1 MILFLFLT
9 HIIMETID
17 ILSEIVDYLSLK
29 GVKNELNIIKARS
42 LQENVNLILPLVG
55 EFSSGKT
62 TLINALTDSKK
73 METATK
79 PTTATI
85 YEVHFG
91 CEKCSA
97 EVLNEN
103 GDVQIIEDIADLKN
117 EILADSFLVKVFD
130 TSKKVPS
137 TTILV
142 DTPGLSSP
150 NPKHKQTLVNFL
162 PQSDG
167 ILLITDVNQQIT
179 RSLTDFIETM
189 KLSMKP
195 IYLVITKCDTKSKT
209 DLESA
214 KKYISENCNIPL
226 KQITCVS
233 SKNDDLSELYHL
245 FSEIEIEKG
254 NIIKQVDD
262 RRLKDIIKNL
272 LGRIDELLQ
281 VPSDDKELDMAIRK
295 QEHELNVLNRDI
307 DRLVSGVE
315 SDIQEKEREITR
327 KFEDIVSVRLDSLVA
342 GKSNNFDAEAI
353 SVINNTSSLLL
364 EEYRN
369 SIKNI
374 FRDKIKN
381 SNPSNEKLSV
391 TSLSDLD
398 LSSLSITG
406 LEYNLNL
413 NSLGHK
419 YDGYISSGVKVVA
432 AAATVAVAVST
443 AGTSALAA
451 AATVDNVI
459 DVADT
464 VTDVSSIVSNKKT
477 VNRIEKAANFIGKAT
492 DKYSCIEEYNQK
504 AAQQVG
510 NDKGIV
516 ESLVGFATDKLAG
529 KPQRRRAISIYM
541 NDTLIPTF
549 KREINNVSNQVV
561 AMVDEALH
569 KSASDIIEEKKQA
582 LSQLQDELK
591 SKKNDYFNRINQLR
605 DYKNMLITM

>member
-1 MILFLFLT
+1 
-9 HIIMETID
+9 METID
-17 ILSEIVDYLSLK
+17 ILFEIAGYLSLK
-29 GVKNELNIIKARS
+29 GIQNELNIIKTRS
-42 LQENVNLILPLVG
+42 TRENVNLILPLVG

-62 TLINALTDSKK
+62 TLINTLSDSKK
-73 METATK
+73 LETATK

-91 CEKCSA
+91 CDKCHA

-103 GDVQIIEDIADLKN
+103 GDVQIIGDIAELKN
-117 EILADSFLVKVFD
+117 EILSDSFLVKVFD
-130 TSKKVPS
+130 TSKKVPA

-179 RSLTDFIETM
+179 RSLTDFIETI

-209 DLESA
+209 DWESA

-233 SKNDDLSELYHL
+233 SKNDDLSELYYL
-245 FSEIEIEKG
+245 FSEIEKEKC

-281 VPSDDKELDMAIRK
+281 VPSDDKELDIAIRK
-295 QEHELNVLNRDI
+295 QEHELQVLNRDI
-307 DRLVSGVE
+307 DRLVFDVE
-315 SDIQEKEREITR
+315 SDIQEKERSITR
-327 KFEDIVSVRLDSLVA
+327 KFEDIVSGRLEALVA

-353 SVINNTSSLLL
+353 SLINNTSSLLL
-364 EEYRN
+364 EEYRS
-369 SIKNI
+369 SIKTI

-381 SNPSNEKLSV
+381 STPFNEKLSM

-406 LEYNLNL
+406 LEYNLDL

-451 AATVDNVI
+451 SATVDNMI

-464 VTDVSSIVSNKKT
+464 VTDVSSMISNNKT

-492 DKYSCIEEYNQK
+492 DKYSSIEEYNQK
-504 AAQQVG
+504 VAQQVG

-529 KPQRRRAISIYM
+529 KPQRRRAISNYM

-561 AMVDEALH
+561 SMVDEALH
-569 KSASDIIEEKKQA
+569 KSASDIIEEKKQV
-582 LSQLQDELK
+582 LYQLQDELK

>member
-1 MILFLFLT
+1 
-9 HIIMETID
+9 METLD
-17 ILSEIVDYLSLK
+17 TLFEIANYLGLN
-29 GVKNELNIIKARS
+29 GVVKELNFIKSRS
-42 LQENVNLILPLVG
+42 LQKSANLIIPLVG

-73 METATK
+73 LETATK

-91 CEKCSA
+91 SEKCSA
-97 EVLNEN
+97 EVLTEN
-103 GDVQIIEDIADLKN
+103 GDVQIIEDIVELKN

-167 ILLITDVNQQIT
+167 ILLIADVNQQIT

-195 IYLVITKCDTKSKT
+195 IYLVITKCDTKSQA

-214 KKYISENCNIPL
+214 KKYISDNCNIPL

-233 SKNDDLSELYHL
+233 SKNDELSELYHL
-245 FSEIEIEKG
+245 FSEIEKEKSS
-254 NIIKQVDD
+254 IIKQVDEK
-262 RRLKDIIKNL
+262 RIKDIIKNL
-272 LGRIDELLQ
+272 LCRIDELLQ

-295 QEHELNVLNRDI
+295 QEHELNVLNRNI
-307 DRLVSGVE
+307 DRLVSDVE
-315 SDIQEKEREITR
+315 SDIQGLERDITR
-327 KFEDIVSVRLDSLVA
+327 KFEDIISGRLDSLVA

-381 SNPSNEKLSV
+381 SNTSNEGLSV

-406 LEYNLNL
+406 LEYNLDL
-413 NSLGHK
+413 NILGHQ

-492 DKYSCIEEYNQK
+492 DKYSSIEEYNQK
-504 AAQQVG
+504 VAQQVG

-516 ESLVGFATDKLAG
+516 ESLVGLATDKLAG
-529 KPQRRRAISIYM
+529 KPQRRRAISNYM

-561 AMVDEALH
+561 GMVDEALH
-569 KSASDIIEEKKQA
+569 KSASDIINEKKQA
-582 LSQLQDELK
+582 LSRLQDELK
-591 SKKNDYFNRINQLR
+591 TKKNDYFNRINQLR
-605 DYKNMLITM
+605 DYKNVLITI

>member
-1 MILFLFLT
+1 
-9 HIIMETID
+9 METID
-17 ILSEIVDYLSLK
+17 ILFEIADYLSFNGIEK
-29 GVKNELNIIKARS
+29 ELNIIKSRS
-42 LQENVNLILPLVG
+42 LQKNANLIIPLVG

-62 TLINALTDSKK
+62 TLINVLTDSKK
-73 METATK
+73 LETATK

-91 CEKCSA
+91 SEKCSA
-97 EVLNEN
+97 EVLSEN
-103 GDVQIIEDIADLKN
+103 GDVQLVEDLAELKN
-117 EILADSFLVKVFD
+117 ESLADSFMIKVYD

-137 TTILV
+137 TTVLV
-142 DTPGLSSP
+142 DTPGLSSSD
-150 NPKHKQTLVNFL
+150 PKHKQTLVNFL
-162 PQSDG
+162 PHSDG

-195 IYLVITKCDTKSKT
+195 IYLVITKCDTKSQT

-245 FSEIEIEKG
+245 FSEIEKEKS
-254 NIIKQVDD
+254 NIIKQADEK
-262 RRLKDIIKNL
+262 RLKDIIKKL

-281 VPSDDKELDMAIRK
+281 VPSDDKELDIAVRK
-295 QEHELNVLNRDI
+295 QEHELNVLNRNI
-307 DRLVSGVE
+307 DRLVSDVE
-315 SDIQEKEREITR
+315 SDIQDLERDITR
-327 KFEDIVSVRLDSLVA
+327 KFEDIISGRLDSLVA

-381 SNPSNEKLSV
+381 SNTSNEGLSV

-406 LEYNLNL
+406 LEYNLDL
-413 NSLGHK
+413 NILGHQ

-464 VTDVSSIVSNKKT
+464 VTDVSSMVSNNKT
-477 VNRIEKAANFIGKAT
+477 VNRIEKAINFIGRTT
-492 DKYSCIEEYNQK
+492 DKYTSIENYNQK

-516 ESLVGFATDKLAG
+516 ESLVGLATDKLVG
-529 KPQRRRAISIYM
+529 KPQRRRAISNYM
-541 NDTLIPTF
+541 NDTLIPAF

-561 AMVDEALH
+561 GMVDEALH

-605 DYKNMLITM
+605 DYKNVLITI

>member
-1 MILFLFLT
+1 
-9 HIIMETID
+9 METID
-17 ILSEIVDYLSLK
+17 ILFEIADYLNLK
-29 GVKNELNIIKARS
+29 GVKNKLNIIKTRS
-42 LQENVNLILPLVG
+42 LQNNANLILPLVG

-62 TLINALTDSKK
+62 TLINSLTDSKK
-73 METATK
+73 LETATQ

-91 CEKCSA
+91 CDKCKA
-97 EVLNEN
+97 EILDEN
-103 GDVQIIEDIADLKN
+103 GNIQIIEDIAELKN
-117 EILADSFLVKVFD
+117 EILSDSFLVKVFD
-130 TSKKVPS
+130 SSKKVPS

-245 FSEIEIEKG
+245 FSDIEKEKS
-254 NIIKQVDD
+254 NIIKQVDEK
-262 RRLKDIIKNL
+262 RIKDIIKNL
-272 LGRIDELLQ
+272 LCRIDELLQ

-327 KFEDIVSVRLDSLVA
+327 KFEDIVSGRLDSLVA

-381 SNPSNEKLSV
+381 SNSSNEKLSV
-391 TSLSDLD
+391 TSLRDLD

-406 LEYNLNL
+406 LEYNLDL

-432 AAATVAVAVST
+432 TVATVAAAAST
-443 AGTSALAA
+443 AGTSALAT
-451 AATVDNVI
+451 AATIDNMI

-464 VTDVSSIVSNKKT
+464 VTDVSSMISNNKT

-492 DKYSCIEEYNQK
+492 DKYSSIEEYNQR
-504 AAQQVG
+504 AAQQIG
-510 NDKGIV
+510 NDKGLV
-516 ESLVGFATDKLAG
+516 ESLVGFATDKLIG
-529 KPQRRRAISIYM
+529 KPQRRRAISNYM

-549 KREINNVSNQVV
+549 KQEINNVSNQVV
-561 AMVDEALH
+561 SMVDETLH

-605 DYKNMLITM
+605 DYKNMLLNI

>member
-1 MILFLFLT
+1 
-9 HIIMETID
+9 METID
-17 ILSEIVDYLSLK
+17 ILFEIADYLNLK
-29 GVKNELNIIKARS
+29 GVKNKLNIIKTRS
-42 LQENVNLILPLVG
+42 LQNNANLILPLVG

-62 TLINALTDSKK
+62 TLINSLTDSKK
-73 METATK
+73 LETATQ

-91 CEKCSA
+91 CDKCKA
-97 EVLNEN
+97 EILDEN
-103 GDVQIIEDIADLKN
+103 GNIQIIEDIAELKN
-117 EILADSFLVKVFD
+117 EILSDSFLVKVFD
-130 TSKKVPS
+130 SSKKVPS

-245 FSEIEIEKG
+245 FSDIEKEKS
-254 NIIKQVDD
+254 NIIKQVDEK
-262 RRLKDIIKNL
+262 RIKDIIKNL
-272 LGRIDELLQ
+272 LCRIDELLQ

-327 KFEDIVSVRLDSLVA
+327 KFEDIVSGRLDSLVA

-391 TSLSDLD
+391 TSLKDLD

-406 LEYNLNL
+406 LEYNLDL

-432 AAATVAVAVST
+432 TVATVAAAAST
-443 AGTSALAA
+443 AGTSALAT
-451 AATVDNVI
+451 AATIDNMI

-464 VTDVSSIVSNKKT
+464 VTDVSSMISNNKT

-492 DKYSCIEEYNQK
+492 DKYSSIEEYNQR
-504 AAQQVG
+504 AAQQIG
-510 NDKGIV
+510 NDKGLV
-516 ESLVGFATDKLAG
+516 ESLVGFATDKLIG
-529 KPQRRRAISIYM
+529 KPQRRRAISNYM

-549 KREINNVSNQVV
+549 KQEINNVSNQVV
-561 AMVDEALH
+561 SMVDETLH

-605 DYKNMLITM
+605 DYKNMLLNI

>member
-1 MILFLFLT
+1 METKDILF
-9 HIIMETID
+9 
-17 ILSEIVDYLSLK
+17 EIANYLNLK
-29 GVKNELNIIKARS
+29 SVEKELNIIKSRS
-42 LQENVNLILPLVG
+42 LQENANLILPLVG

-62 TLINALTDSKK
+62 TLINTLTDSKK
-73 METATK
+73 LETATK

-91 CEKCSA
+91 REKCSA
-97 EVLNEN
+97 EVLNRN
-103 GDVQIIEDIADLKN
+103 GDVQVIEDLAELKN
-117 EILADSFLVKVFD
+117 ETLADSFLVKVYD
-130 TSKKVPS
+130 TSKNVPS
-137 TTILV
+137 TTVLV

-150 NPKHKQTLVNFL
+150 DPKHKQTLVDFL
-162 PQSDG
+162 PHSDG
-167 ILLITDVNQQIT
+167 ILLVTDVNQQIT

-189 KLSMKP
+189 KLSKKP
-195 IYLVITKCDTKSKT
+195 IYLVITKCDTKSHS
-209 DLESA
+209 DLELA
-214 KKYISENCNIPL
+214 KRYISENCNIPL

-233 SKNDDLSELYHL
+233 SQKEDLNELYHL
-245 FSEIEIEKG
+245 FNEIEKEKS
-254 NIIKQVDD
+254 NIIKQVDEQ
-262 RRLKDIIKNL
+262 RVKDIAKKL

-281 VPSDDKELDMAIRK
+281 VPSDDKELDMVIRK

-315 SDIQEKEREITR
+315 SDIQEKERDITR
-327 KFEDIVSVRLDSLVA
+327 KFEDIVSGRLDALVA

-353 SVINNTSSLLL
+353 SLINNTSSLLL
-364 EEYRN
+364 EEYRS

-381 SNPSNEKLSV
+381 STASNEKLSI

-406 LEYNLNL
+406 LEYNLDL

-443 AGTSALAA
+443 AGSSALAA

-477 VNRIEKAANFIGKAT
+477 VNRIEKAASFIGKAT
-492 DKYSCIEEYNQK
+492 DKYSSIEEYNQR

-516 ESLVGFATDKLAG
+516 ESLVGLATDKFAG
-529 KPQRRRAISIYM
+529 KPQRRRAISNYM

>member
-1 MILFLFLT
+1 
-9 HIIMETID
+9 METID
-17 ILSEIVDYLSLK
+17 ILFEIADYLSFNGIEK
-29 GVKNELNIIKARS
+29 ELNIIKSRS
-42 LQENVNLILPLVG
+42 LQKNANLIIPLVG

-62 TLINALTDSKK
+62 TLINVLTDSKK
-73 METATK
+73 LETATK

-91 CEKCSA
+91 SEKCSA
-97 EVLNEN
+97 EVLSEN
-103 GDVQIIEDIADLKN
+103 GDVQLVEDLAELKN
-117 EILADSFLVKVFD
+117 ESLADSFMIKVYD

-137 TTILV
+137 TTVLV
-142 DTPGLSSP
+142 DTPGLSSSD
-150 NPKHKQTLVNFL
+150 PKHKQTLVNFL
-162 PQSDG
+162 PHSDG

-195 IYLVITKCDTKSKT
+195 IYLVITKCDTKSQT

-245 FSEIEIEKG
+245 FSEIEKEKS
-254 NIIKQVDD
+254 NIIKQADEK
-262 RRLKDIIKNL
+262 RLKDIIKKL

-281 VPSDDKELDMAIRK
+281 VPSDDKELDIAVRK
-295 QEHELNVLNRDI
+295 QEHELNVLNRNI
-307 DRLVSGVE
+307 DRLVSDVE
-315 SDIQEKEREITR
+315 SDIQDLERDITR
-327 KFEDIVSVRLDSLVA
+327 KFEDIISGRLDSLVA

-381 SNPSNEKLSV
+381 SNTSNEGLSV

-406 LEYNLNL
+406 LEYNLDL
-413 NSLGHK
+413 NILGHQ

-464 VTDVSSIVSNKKT
+464 VTDVSSMVSNNKT
-477 VNRIEKAANFIGKAT
+477 VNRIEKATNFIGRTT
-492 DKYSCIEEYNQK
+492 DKYTSIENYNQK

-516 ESLVGFATDKLAG
+516 ESLVGLATDKLVG
-529 KPQRRRAISIYM
+529 KPQRRRAISNYM
-541 NDTLIPTF
+541 NDTLIPAF

-561 AMVDEALH
+561 GMVDEALH
-569 KSASDIIEEKKQA
+569 KSASDIIEEKKQT

-605 DYKNMLITM
+605 DYKNVLITI

>member
-1 MILFLFLT
+1 
-9 HIIMETID
+9 METID
-17 ILSEIVDYLSLK
+17 ILFEIADYLRFNGIEK
-29 GVKNELNIIKARS
+29 ELNIIKSRS
-42 LQENVNLILPLVG
+42 LQKNANLIIPLVG

-62 TLINALTDSKK
+62 TLINVLTDSKK
-73 METATK
+73 LETATK

-91 CEKCSA
+91 SEKCSA
-97 EVLNEN
+97 EVLSEN
-103 GDVQIIEDIADLKN
+103 GDVQLVEDLAELKN
-117 EILADSFLVKVFD
+117 ESLADSFMIKVYD

-137 TTILV
+137 TTVLV
-142 DTPGLSSP
+142 DTPGLSSSD
-150 NPKHKQTLVNFL
+150 PKHKQTLVNFL
-162 PQSDG
+162 PHSDG

-195 IYLVITKCDTKSKT
+195 IYLVITKCDTKSQT

-245 FSEIEIEKG
+245 FSEIEKEKS
-254 NIIKQVDD
+254 NIIKQTDEK
-262 RRLKDIIKNL
+262 RLKDIIKKL

-281 VPSDDKELDMAIRK
+281 VPSDDKELDIAVRK
-295 QEHELNVLNRDI
+295 QEHELNVLNRNI
-307 DRLVSGVE
+307 DRLVSDVE
-315 SDIQEKEREITR
+315 SDIQDLERDITR
-327 KFEDIVSVRLDSLVA
+327 KFEDIISGRLDSLVA

-381 SNPSNEKLSV
+381 SNTSNEGLSV

-406 LEYNLNL
+406 LEYNLDL
-413 NSLGHK
+413 NILGHQ

-464 VTDVSSIVSNKKT
+464 VTDVSSMVSNNKT
-477 VNRIEKAANFIGKAT
+477 VNRIEKATNFIGRTT
-492 DKYSCIEEYNQK
+492 DKYTSIENYNQK

-516 ESLVGFATDKLAG
+516 ESLVGLATDKLVG
-529 KPQRRRAISIYM
+529 KPQRRRAISNYM
-541 NDTLIPTF
+541 NDTLIPAF

-561 AMVDEALH
+561 GMVDEALH

-582 LSQLQDELK
+582 LSQLQAELK

-605 DYKNMLITM
+605 DYKNVLITI

>member
-1 MILFLFLT
+1 
-9 HIIMETID
+9 METID
-17 ILSEIVDYLSLK
+17 ILFEIADYLNLK
-29 GVKNELNIIKARS
+29 GVKNKLNIIKTRS
-42 LQENVNLILPLVG
+42 LQNNANLILPLVG

-62 TLINALTDSKK
+62 TLINSLTDSKK
-73 METATK
+73 LETATQ

-91 CEKCSA
+91 CDKCKA
-97 EVLNEN
+97 EILDEN
-103 GDVQIIEDIADLKN
+103 GNIQIIEDIAELKN
-117 EILADSFLVKVFD
+117 EILSDSFLIKVFD
-130 TSKKVPS
+130 SSKKVPS

-245 FSEIEIEKG
+245 FSDIEKEKS
-254 NIIKQVDD
+254 NIIKQVDEK
-262 RRLKDIIKNL
+262 RIKDIIKNL
-272 LGRIDELLQ
+272 LCRIDELLQ

-327 KFEDIVSVRLDSLVA
+327 KFEDIVSGRLDSLVA

-381 SNPSNEKLSV
+381 SNSSNEKLSV
-391 TSLSDLD
+391 TSLRDLD

-406 LEYNLNL
+406 LEYNLDL

-432 AAATVAVAVST
+432 TVATVAAAAST
-443 AGTSALAA
+443 AGTSALAT
-451 AATVDNVI
+451 AATIDNMI

-464 VTDVSSIVSNKKT
+464 VTDVSSMISNNKT

-492 DKYSCIEEYNQK
+492 DKYSSIEEYNQR
-504 AAQQVG
+504 AAQQIG
-510 NDKGIV
+510 NDKGLV
-516 ESLVGFATDKLAG
+516 ESLVGFATDKLIG
-529 KPQRRRAISIYM
+529 KPQRCRAISNYM

-549 KREINNVSNQVV
+549 KQEINNVSNQVV
-561 AMVDEALH
+561 SMVDETLH

-605 DYKNMLITM
+605 DYKNMLLNI